1 MTIMKITTKPMK
13 LPNALTLLLSLI
25 LLVTGPVSAT
35 ADTRVN
41 NDQLKKEIEGIVKKG
56 TLKFMEADT
65 EEVTVHFL
73 INAQNELVIFDT
85 TGDNEAA
92 CEHVKERLNYKQVK
106 FKQARQLTPY
116 EVNIKF
122 VRDGLE

>member
-1 MTIMKITTKPMK
+1 MK
-13 LPNALTLLLSLI
+13 LPNVLTLLLSLV
-25 LLVTGPVSAT
+25 LLITGPLAAT
-35 ADTRVN
+35 ADSHVN

-56 TLKFMEADT
+56 TLKFMESDT
-65 EEVTVHFL
+65 EEVTIHFL
-73 INAQNELVIFDT
+73 INAQNELVIFDV

-92 CEHVKERLNYKQVK
+92 CAHVKERLNYKQVK

-122 VRDGLE
+122 VRDVLE

>member
-35 ADTRVN
+35 ADTHVN

>member
-1 MTIMKITTKPMK
+1 MK
-13 LPNALTLLLSLI
+13 LPNVLTPLLSLM
-25 LLVTGPVSAT
+25 LFVTGPVSAK
-35 ADTRVN
+35 ADTHVN

-65 EEVTVHFL
+65 EEVTVRFL
-73 INAQNELVIFDT
+73 INAQNELVIFDA

-92 CEHVKERLNYKQVK
+92 CAHVKERLSYKQVR